1 MKPLLLLL
9 ATATLAGCGAPG
21 AGPGAAAG
29 RYVIGEPYQEGGI
42 WRYPREQFDYTDT
55 GLAIVATRPPGLTAD
70 GEVYDDSALAAAHR
84 TLQLPAIAR
93 VTNLETGREVVVR
106 LNDRGPAEPGRLI
119 ALTRRAVELLGA
131 SGAAPFQVRVQL
143 LEAESRQLAATL
155 ALATPLPVAT
165 APLETVDAEGLALPD
180 GARQS
185 ARVQVASAGPS
196 VTVATAIAAPAAVPL
211 RLPEEVREVAA
222 APGALYV
229 ECGSFARLEYAAI
242 LQRRLA
248 GMGARVSTDYGAPR
262 AAAFRVR
269 IGPLR
274 SVADADAALDRA
286 LRAGL
291 SDARIIVDDR

>member
-93 VTNLETGREVVVR
+93 VTNLETGARSG
-106 LNDRGPAEPGRLI
+106 GPAQRPRPGRARPPDCADPPGRRVARRLGCGAVPGAGAI
-119 ALTRRAVELLGA
+119 AGRRKAA
-131 SGAAPFQVRVQL
+131 SLPPR
-143 LEAESRQLAATL
+143 SRWRRRCA
-155 ALATPLPVAT
+155 VAT
-165 APLETVDAEGLALPD
+165 APLETVDAEGWALPD

-211 RLPEEVREVAA
+211 RLPEEVPRGRCRA
-222 APGALYV
+222 GRGCMV
-229 ECGSFARLEYAAI
+229 ECWLGSP
-242 LQRRLA
+242 
-248 GMGARVSTDYGAPR
+248 G
-262 AAAFRVR
+262 
-269 IGPLR
+269 
-274 SVADADAALDRA
+274 
-286 LRAGL
+286 
-291 SDARIIVDDR
+291 